1 MATITLKV
9 KNPDGTPWAQQI
21 EAHRFAHY
29 IGNVRYWFA
38 YHCPPHR
45 IGGLQ
50 ITHIDSGF
58 KVCDVDYTTRA
69 ACLNNDKS
77 AAKLALDNLIAR
89 VSAERVRSVLD
100 NQTVK
105 G

>member
-1 MATITLKV
+1 MPQITIKG

-38 YHCPPHR
+38 YHCPIDR

-50 ITHIDSGF
+50 VTHIAMW
-58 KVCDVDYTTRA
+58 TTQPARLVLTTIRA
-69 ACLNNDKS
+69 RQNWP
-77 AAKLALDNLIAR
+77 LII
-89 VSAERVRSVLD
+89 
-100 NQTVK
+100 
-105 G
+105 